1 LGNLKKYFFLFLLI
15 GLIVNGYSQ
24 NLVLNPGF
32 EEYIHCPK
40 GLNVSVS
47 KSVKNWYGCG
57 ANYFNK
63 CGYIFSQKQ
72 EPRTGQGYVSTDLSI
87 ANIKDKNLRSD
98 DYLEGT
104 LKCSLNKGQLYYFE
118 MYLLLNKYFNQNIV
132 AVDKIDLYFFNKL
145 QKDLNSIYQI
155 SKPDI
160 EFLNNNFYS
169 DTLNWMKLSG
179 YYTARGEENYFIIG
193 NYYLHD
199 QVNYISVRKEKKC
212 NSKKKHKKSIYCN
225 EVADYFIDD
234 VKLVPVDSLGNEIPC
249 KCIGDTMSISNLDT
263 SKVYKID
270 EPIVLNNVY
279 FETAKYDLL
288 PESNT
293 ELDNLVILLKE
304 NISYKI
310 EIDGHTDNTGNE
322 KDNQVL
328 SENRAKAVVDYILN
342 KGISKDRLSYKGYG
356 SSKPIADNN
365 IDEGKAKNRR
375 VEFKIVSK

>member
-1 LGNLKKYFFLFLLI
+1 
-15 GLIVNGYSQ
+15 
-24 NLVLNPGF
+24 
-32 EEYIHCPK
+32 
-40 GLNVSVS
+40 
-47 KSVKNWYGCG
+47 
-57 ANYFNK
+57 
-63 CGYIFSQKQ
+63 
-72 EPRTGQGYVSTDLSI
+72 
-87 ANIKDKNLRSD
+87 
-98 DYLEGT
+98 
-104 LKCSLNKGQLYYFE
+104 
-118 MYLLLNKYFNQNIV
+118 
-132 AVDKIDLYFFNKL
+132 
-145 QKDLNSIYQI
+145 
-155 SKPDI
+155 
-160 EFLNNNFYS
+160 
-169 DTLNWMKLSG
+169 
-179 YYTARGEENYFIIG
+179 
-193 NYYLHD
+193 
-199 QVNYISVRKEKKC
+199 
-212 NSKKKHKKSIYCN
+212 
-225 EVADYFIDD
+225 
-234 VKLVPVDSLGNEIPC
+234 
-249 KCIGDTMSISNLDT
+249 MSISNLDT